1 MVARRFSGHEDWRQE
16 AAGWMVLH
24 NPSLMVFDMLVIQAA
39 DTSKG
44 LREQRKCAH
53 AQSVRS
59 NCESKVLKT
68 YSTLLIYLGSLGSRS
83 TQTRLDDM
91 QGSGRAERAPLGT
104 QDIQIGHCFTN
115 QDVLSVERQIYS
127 WAAFSRQRSHSITAI
142 VDTTLLQHSFHQTV
156 WITLHCLTPP

>member
-44 LREQRKCAH
+44 LRKQRKCPH
-53 AQSVRS
+53 AQSMRS

-68 YSTLLIYLGSLGSRS
+68 YSTFIDLLGFPRFKIYA
-83 TQTRLDDM
+83 D
-91 QGSGRAERAPLGT
+91 A
-104 QDIQIGHCFTN
+104 IG
-115 QDVLSVERQIYS
+115 
-127 WAAFSRQRSHSITAI
+127 
-142 VDTTLLQHSFHQTV
+142 
-156 WITLHCLTPP
+156 